1 MLDIQQI
8 TYQLRSSKVSSSFL
22 WVVLSMAGL
31 HGEES
36 IEFNRDIRPLLSDNC
51 YLCHGPDSEER
62 KADLRLDVPSEAHKS
77 AIVPGSADRSEA
89 IARIL
94 SLDPEEQMPP
104 PDSGKSLSDDEV
116 DLLRRW
122 IDEGAVYQKH
132 WSFEPPK
139 SREAPETSNPNWSR
153 NPIDTFVLAKLEA
166 KGIEPSPPADKTT
179 LIRRATLDLTGVP
192 PTIEEVD
199 AFLADDSPEAYET
212 LIDRLMESERF
223 GERMAVDWLD
233 AARYADTMGYQ
244 ADWERTQWPW
254 RTWVIDAY
262 NRNLPFDEF
271 TIEQLAGDLLPNPSV
286 DQKIA
291 TGFNRNHRIN
301 DEGGIIP
308 EEYLVEY
315 LVDRVETTTGVWMGL
330 TFGCARCHDHKYDP
344 ISQRD
349 FYQFLAFFN
358 SVPEKGK
365 DGRIGHANPAMRVA
379 MRGKQEEY
387 ERLKQSVADLGNE
400 YDQSIDLVA
409 PAFEDWSKE
418 TRERWKEGKIHWSID
433 TPSRVSISLLTK
445 FDTLDDQS
453 VLIHSDGLESPTY
466 TVDLQPQLETV
477 SALRLE
483 VMPDASLKGGLTRGN
498 GEILLSSL
506 SIGVQRKGERR
517 PSALKISS
525 AQASFELVDYPV
537 SNAFDKD
544 KESGWKLNAEETP
557 GGAFA
562 VFALEEPIDIGP
574 GDKLVVK
581 LIQKSDQPD
590 QAIGRFRLS
599 TTSRDEP
606 HFQAGS
612 GIEAK
617 AFAALRQLPEKRSPK
632 EFESLQRH
640 HATIAPENA
649 DIRERYQGAKGRINR
664 FEVDYTTHVMVMEEM
679 PEPRPTHILERGLY
693 NNPVEQVE
701 ARVPEE
707 LFGPLQQDAPVNRL
721 GLAKWLVSG
730 QHPLTARVIVN
741 RYWAMFFGN
750 GLVETVEDFGL
761 QGAYPSH
768 PELLD
773 WLAMEYP
780 RLGWDTKALIK
791 LIMTSA
797 TYRQSSEVS
806 PELAERDPKNRL
818 LARMTR
824 FRLPAEMIRDQA
836 LFTSGLLVER
846 IGGPSV
852 KPYQPEGLWAE
863 LSFQSAIRTTDFYVQ
878 GSGEDLYRRSLYTF
892 WKRSVPP
899 PTMAT
904 FDAPSREMCV
914 LGRPRTNTPLQAL
927 ALMNDPT
934 FVEAA
939 RVFAEEIADSS
950 RKDPESHLNQAFRT
964 ILSRSPS
971 ESELMILKNGFEER
985 LRNFRQDPDGA
996 NALLEVGESGPRS
1009 GLDPVYVAALST
1021 SIMNLYNLDEAI
1033 HHE

>member
-1 MLDIQQI
+1 MPKFAIP
-8 TYQLRSSKVSSSFL
+8 FL
-22 WVVLSMAGL
+22 VGFLSAL
-31 HGEES
+31 CLYGEDS

-51 YLCHGPDSEER
+51 YLCHGPDAAER
-62 KADLRLDVPSEAHKS
+62 KADLRLDVQAEAYKS
-77 AIVPGSADRSEA
+77 AIVPGSADQSEA

-94 SLDPEEQMPP
+94 NPDAEEQMPP
-104 PDSGKSLSDDEV
+104 PDSGKSLSEAEKE
-116 DLLRRW
+116 LLRRW

-139 SREAPETSNPNWSR
+139 CRDAPETSNSDWVR
-153 NPIDTFVLAKLEA
+153 NPIDSFVLAKLEVEGL
-166 KGIEPSPPADKTT
+166 KPSRPADKTT

-192 PTIEEVD
+192 PTIDEVD
-199 AFLADDSPEAYET
+199 AFLGEDSPDAYEK

-223 GERMAVDWLD
+223 GERMAIDWLD

-271 TIEQLAGDLLPNPSV
+271 SIEQLAGDLLPNPSI
-286 DQKIA
+286 DQRIA

-315 LVDRVETTTGVWMGL
+315 LVDRVETTTGVWMGM

-344 ISQRD
+344 ISQKD
-349 FYQFLAFFN
+349 FFQFLAFFN
-358 SVPEKGK
+358 GVPEKGK

-379 MRGKQEEY
+379 MRGKQTEY
-387 ERLKQSVADLGNE
+387 ETLKQKVADLRAEFDRTLGE
-400 YDQSIDLVA
+400 IA
-409 PAFEDWSKE
+409 PAFAVWSKE
-418 TRERWKEGKIHWSID
+418 TRERWENGGIHWSID
-433 TPSRVSISLLTK
+433 RPSGVSISLLTK
-445 FDTLDDQS
+445 FDILDDQS

-466 TVDLQPQLETV
+466 TVNLQPRVETV
-477 SALRLE
+477 AALRLE
-483 VMPDASLKGGLTRGN
+483 IMPDASLKGGLTRGD
-498 GEILLSSL
+498 GEILLSNL
-506 SIGVQRKGERR
+506 TITVQRKGERR
-517 PSALKISS
+517 PEALKIST
-525 AQASFELVDYPV
+525 ARASFESVDHPL
-537 SNAFDKD
+537 SNTFDKD
-544 KESGWKLNAEETP
+544 KESGWKLNAEEVP
-557 GGAFA
+557 EGAFA
-562 VFALEEPIDIGP
+562 VFALQEPVDIGP

-581 LIQKSDQPD
+581 LTQKSDRPD

-599 TTSRDEP
+599 TSDASKPRL
-606 HFQAGS
+606 QAGV
-612 GIEAK
+612 GIEAE
-617 AFAALRQLPEKRSPK
+617 ALAALRQPVEKRSAK
-632 EFESLQRH
+632 ETESLAGY
-640 HATIAPENA
+640 HASIAPENA
-649 DIRERYQGAKGRINR
+649 AIRRRYQEAKNRLNR
-664 FEVDYTTHVMVMEEM
+664 FEVDFTTHVMVMDEM
-679 PEPRPTHILERGLY
+679 PEPRPTYILERGLY
-693 NNPVEQVE
+693 NKPGQQVE
-701 ARVPEE
+701 AQVPEE
-707 LFGPLQQDAPVNRL
+707 LFGPLPEESPVNRL

-730 QHPLTARVIVN
+730 EHPLTARVIVN
-741 RYWAMFFGN
+741 RYWAMLFGN

-773 WLAMEYP
+773 WLATAYP
-780 RLGWDTKALIK
+780 RMGWDTKAFIK
-791 LIMTSA
+791 LIMTSS

-836 LFTSGLLVER
+836 LFTSGLLVEK

-863 LSFQSAIRTTDFYVQ
+863 LSFQSAIRTTDFYAQ
-878 GSGEDLYRRSLYTF
+878 GSGDDLYRRSLYTF

-914 LGRPRTNTPLQAL
+914 LSRPRTNTPLQAL

-939 RVFAEEIADSS
+939 RVLAEEIADSP
-950 RKDPESHLNQAFRT
+950 RKDPESHLKQAFRT
-964 ILSRSPS
+964 ILTRSPS
-971 ESELMILKNGFEER
+971 ESELMILKEGFEER
-985 LRNFRQDPDGA
+985 RKNFRRSPESA
-996 NALLEVGESGPRS
+996 SALLEVGESS
-1009 GLDPVYVAALST
+1009 LKQGLDPVYVAALST

>member
-1 MLDIQQI
+1 MLIAPNSSLDAA
-8 TYQLRSSKVSSSFL
+8 LRIFTFVI
-22 WVVLSMAGL
+22 VAILSRPMGL
-31 HGEES
+31 GAENE

-51 YLCHGPDSEER
+51 YLCHGPDAEER
-62 KADLRLDVPSEAHKS
+62 KADLRLDVQADAHKS

-94 SLDPEEQMPP
+94 NPDQEEQMPP
-104 PDSGKSLSDDEV
+104 PDSGKSLSNDEV
-116 DLLRRW
+116 ELLRQW
-122 IDEGAVYQKH
+122 IDEGAVYQEH

-139 SREAPETSNPNWSR
+139 RPDAPETSNPDWAR
-153 NPIDTFVLAKLEA
+153 NPIDAFVLAKLDAEGL
-166 KGIEPSPPADKTT
+166 KPSETADKIT

-192 PTIEEVD
+192 PTIDEVD
-199 AFLADDSPEAYET
+199 AFLADDSSDAFEKAV
-212 LIDRLMESERF
+212 DRLMESERF

-271 TIEQLAGDLLPNPSV
+271 TIEQLAGDLLADPSV
-286 DQKIA
+286 DQRIA

-315 LVDRVETTTGVWMGL
+315 LVDRVETTAGVWMGM

-344 ISQRD
+344 ISQKD
-349 FYQFLAFFN
+349 FYRLMAFFN
-358 SVPEKGK
+358 GVPEKGK
-365 DGRIGHANPAMRVA
+365 DGRIGHAKPVMQVA
-379 MRGKQEEY
+379 MRGKQPEY
-387 ERLKQSVADLGNE
+387 ERLKQAVKDTAEAYDRSVDE
-400 YDQSIDLVA
+400 IR
-409 PAFEDWSKE
+409 PAFEIWSKE
-418 TRERWKEGKIHWSID
+418 VRDRWARGELHWSID
-433 TPSRVSISLLTK
+433 KPSRVDISLLTK
-445 FDTLDDQS
+445 FDILDDQS
-453 VLIHSDGLESPTY
+453 VLINSDGLENPTY
-466 TVDLQPQLETV
+466 TVDLRPLLDTV

-483 VMPDASLKGGLTRGN
+483 VLPDASLKGGLTRGD
-498 GEILLSSL
+498 GEFLLSNL
-506 SIGVQRKGERR
+506 TIGIQRKGERR
-517 PSALKISS
+517 PKSLKIVS
-525 AQASFELVDYPV
+525 AQASFELPDFPV
-537 SNAFDKD
+537 SGAFDKD
-544 KESGWKLNAEETP
+544 KKSGWKVSSDDAPE
-557 GGAFA
+557 GAFV
-562 VFALEEPIDIGP
+562 VFALQEPVDIAE

-581 LIQKSDQPD
+581 LIQKSSQPD

-599 TTSRDEP
+599 TTSEKAPRFE
-606 HFQAGS
+606 AGT
-612 GIEAK
+612 GIEAE
-617 AFAALRQLPEKRSPK
+617 AFAALRQSPEERLVGQLHSM
-632 EFESLQRH
+632 SRY

-649 DIRERYQGAKGRINR
+649 AVRERYQMAKSHLSR
-664 FEVDYTTHVMVMEEM
+664 FEVDFTTHVMVMEEM
-679 PEPRPTHILERGLY
+679 PEPRPTHVLERGLY
-693 NNPVEQVE
+693 NKPGEKVE
-701 ARVPEE
+701 AGVPEQ
-707 LFGPLQQDAPVNRL
+707 LFGPLPNSETVNRL

-730 QHPLTARVIVN
+730 EHSLTARVVVN

-750 GLVETVEDFGL
+750 GLVETIEDFGL

-768 PELLD
+768 PDLLD
-773 WLAMEYP
+773 WLATEYP
-780 RLGWDTKALIK
+780 RIGWDTKALIK
-791 LIMTSA
+791 LIVTSS
-797 TYRQSSEVS
+797 TYRQSSNVS

-818 LARMTR
+818 LARMSR

-878 GSGEDLYRRSLYTF
+878 GKGDDLYRRSLYTF
-892 WKRSVPP
+892 WKRSVAP

-939 RVFAEEIADSS
+939 RALAEEIMELSNHPKSQLS
-950 RKDPESHLNQAFRT
+950 RAFRKILARAPSDYEIKLLEEGFDERLQSFRQNPESA
-964 ILSRSPS
+964 
-971 ESELMILKNGFEER
+971 
-985 LRNFRQDPDGA
+985 D
-996 NALLEVGESGPRS
+996 ALLEVGETKPRAD
-1009 GLDPVYVAALST
+1009 LDPIYVAALST
-1021 SIMNLYNLDEAI
+1021 SVMNLFNLDEAI

>member
-1 MLDIQQI
+1 
-8 TYQLRSSKVSSSFL
+8 
-22 WVVLSMAGL
+22 MAGL
-31 HGEES
+31 HGEEL

-51 YLCHGPDSEER
+51 YLCHGPDAEER
-62 KADLRLDVPSEAHKS
+62 KADLRLDVQADAHQS

-94 SLDPEEQMPP
+94 NPDPEEQMPP
-104 PDSGKSLSDDEV
+104 PDSGKSLSSDEV
-116 DLLRRW
+116 ELLRRW

-139 SREAPETSNPNWSR
+139 RRETPETSNSDWLR
-153 NPIDTFVLAKLEA
+153 NPIDSFVLAKLDAE
-166 KGIEPSPPADKTT
+166 GLTPSESADKTT

-199 AFLADDSPEAYET
+199 AFLGDDSPEAYEK

-223 GERMAVDWLD
+223 GERMAIDWLD

-271 TIEQLAGDLLPNPSV
+271 TIEQLAGDLLPNPSI
-286 DQKIA
+286 DQRIA

-315 LVDRVETTTGVWMGL
+315 LVDRVETTTGVWMGM

-344 ISQRD
+344 ISQKD
-349 FYQFLAFFN
+349 FYQLLAFFN

-365 DGRIGHANPAMRVA
+365 DGRIGHAKPVMQVA
-379 MRGKQEEY
+379 MRGKQLEY
-387 ERLKQSVADLGNE
+387 ERLKEALKDTEEAYERSVDE
-400 YDQSIDLVA
+400 IR
-409 PAFEDWSKE
+409 PAFEKWSKE
-418 TRERWKEGKIHWSID
+418 IRDRWARGELHWSID
-433 TPSRVSISLLTK
+433 KPSRVDISLLTK
-445 FDTLDDQS
+445 FDILDDQS

-466 TVDLQPQLETV
+466 TVDLRPQLKSV

-483 VMPDASLKGGLTRGN
+483 VLPDASLVGGLTRGD
-498 GEILLSSL
+498 GEFLLSNL
-506 SIGVQRKGERR
+506 TVGIQRKGDRR
-517 PSALKISS
+517 PKSLKIAG
-525 AQASFELVDYPV
+525 AQASFELADFPL
-537 SNAFDKD
+537 SGAFDKD
-544 KESGWKLNAEETP
+544 KKSGWKVSADDAPE
-557 GGAFA
+557 GAFA
-562 VFALEEPIDIGP
+562 VFALQEPIDISV

-581 LIQKSDQPD
+581 LFQKSSQPD

-599 TTSRDEP
+599 TTTEKGPRLE
-606 HFQAGS
+606 AGT
-612 GIEAK
+612 GIEAE
-617 AFAALRQLPEKRSPK
+617 AFAALRLSPEERSVDQTQ
-632 EFESLQRH
+632 SMSSY

-649 DIRERYQGAKGRINR
+649 AIRERFQVAKNRLNR
-664 FEVDYTTHVMVMEEM
+664 FEVDFTTHVMVMEEM
-679 PEPRPTHILERGLY
+679 PEPRPTHILERGVY
-693 NNPVEQVE
+693 NKPGEQVG

-707 LFGPLQQDAPVNRL
+707 LFGSLPEGQPANRL

-730 QHPLTARVIVN
+730 EHPLTARVIVN
-741 RYWAMFFGN
+741 RYWAMLFGN

-773 WLAMEYP
+773 WLATEYP
-780 RLGWDTKALIK
+780 RMGWDTKALIK
-791 LIMTSA
+791 LIMTSS

-806 PELAERDPKNRL
+806 RELAERDPKNRM

-836 LFTSGLLVER
+836 LFTSGLLVDK

-863 LSFQSAIRTTDFYVQ
+863 LSFQSAIRTTDFYIQ
-878 GSGEDLYRRSLYTF
+878 GKGDDLYRRSLYTF

-914 LGRPRTNTPLQAL
+914 LSRPRTNTPLQAL

-939 RVFAEEIADSS
+939 RVFAENVAVSSQQDS
-950 RKDPESHLNQAFRT
+950 EAHLRQAFRT
-964 ILSRSPS
+964 LLARAPS
-971 ESELMILKNGFEER
+971 DSELMIVKDGFERR
-985 LRNFRQDPDGA
+985 LRNFRQDPDSA
-996 NALLEVGESGPRS
+996 KALLAVGESASKP

>member
-1 MLDIQQI
+1 
-8 TYQLRSSKVSSSFL
+8 
-22 WVVLSMAGL
+22 MAGL

-51 YLCHGPDSEER
+51 YLCHGPDAEER
-62 KADLRLDVPSEAHKS
+62 KADLRLDVQSEAHKS
-77 AIVPGSADRSEA
+77 AIVPGSSDKSDA
-89 IARIL
+89 IVRIL
-94 SLDPEEQMPP
+94 SQDLDERMPP
-104 PDSGKSLSDDEV
+104 TDSGKSLSDDEV
-116 DLLRRW
+116 ELLRRW

-139 SREAPETSNPNWSR
+139 SREAPETSNPDWSR

-166 KGIEPSPPADKTT
+166 EGIEPSPSADKTT

-199 AFLADDSPEAYET
+199 AFLADDSTDAYEK
-212 LIDRLMESERF
+212 LIDRLMASERF

-271 TIEQLAGDLLPNPSV
+271 TVEQLAGDLLPNPSV

-315 LVDRVETTTGVWMGL
+315 LVDRVETTTGVWMGM
-330 TFGCARCHDHKYDP
+330 TFGCARCHEHKYDP
-344 ISQRD
+344 ISQKD

-365 DGRIGHANPAMRVA
+365 DGRIGHAKPVMQVA
-379 MRGKQEEY
+379 MRGRQPEY
-387 ERLKQSVADLGNE
+387 ERLKEAVKDTEEAYDRSVDK
-400 YDQSIDLVA
+400 IR
-409 PAFEDWSKE
+409 PAFETWSKE
-418 TRERWKEGKIHWSID
+418 IRDRWARGELHWSID
-433 TPSRVSISLLTK
+433 KPSRVDVSLLTK
-445 FDTLDDQS
+445 FDILDDQS
-453 VLIHSDGLESPTY
+453 VLINSDGLESPTY
-466 TVDLQPQLETV
+466 TVDLRPQLESV

-483 VMPDASLKGGLTRGN
+483 VLPDASLEGGLTRGD
-498 GEILLSSL
+498 GEFLLSNL
-506 SIGVQRKGERR
+506 TIGIQRKGDRR
-517 PSALKISS
+517 PKSLKIAS
-525 AQASFELVDYPV
+525 AQASFELADFPV
-537 SNAFDKD
+537 SGTLDKD
-544 KESGWKLNAEETP
+544 KKSGWKVGADDVPE
-557 GGAFA
+557 GAFA
-562 VFALEEPIDIGP
+562 VFALQEPIDIAS

-581 LIQKSDQPD
+581 LIQKSSQPD

-599 TTSRDEP
+599 TTREEAP
-606 HFQAGS
+606 RFEAGT
-612 GIEAK
+612 GIEAE
-617 AFAALRQLPEKRSPK
+617 AFAALRHSPK
-632 EFESLQRH
+632 ERSVEQTKSMSRY
-640 HATIAPENA
+640 HATIAPENTS
-649 DIRERYQGAKGRINR
+649 IRESYQIAKSRLSR
-664 FEVDYTTHVMVMEEM
+664 FEVDYTTHVMGMEEM
-679 PEPRPTHILERGLY
+679 PEARPTHILERGVY
-693 NNPVEQVE
+693 NKPGEQVG

-707 LFGPLQQDAPVNRL
+707 LFGSLPEGQPANRL

-730 QHPLTARVIVN
+730 EHPLTARVIVN
-741 RYWAMFFGN
+741 RYWAMLFGN

-773 WLAMEYP
+773 WLATEYP
-780 RLGWDTKALIK
+780 RMGWDTKALIK
-791 LIMTSA
+791 MIMTSS

-806 PELAERDPKNRL
+806 PELAERDPKNRM

-836 LFTSGLLVER
+836 LFTSGLLVEK

-863 LSFQSAIRTTDFYVQ
+863 LSFQSAIRTTDFYIQ
-878 GSGEDLYRRSLYTF
+878 GKGDDLYRRSLYTF

-914 LGRPRTNTPLQAL
+914 LSRPRTNTPLQAL

-939 RVFAEEIADSS
+939 RVFAENVAISS
-950 RKDPESHLNQAFRT
+950 RQESEAHLRQAFRT
-964 ILSRSPS
+964 LLARDPS
-971 ESELMILKNGFEER
+971 YSELMILKDGFERR
-985 LRNFRQDPDGA
+985 LRNFRQDPDSA
-996 NALLEVGESGPRS
+996 KALLAVGESASKP

>member
-1 MLDIQQI
+1 MPVFQEKEARFPVFWLIVLAIVTQ
-8 TYQLRSSKVSSSFL
+8 TAALRGQSL
-22 WVVLSMAGL
+22 
-31 HGEES
+31 

-51 YLCHGPDSEER
+51 YLCHGPDAEER
-62 KADLRLDVPSEAHKS
+62 KADLRLDVQSEAHKS
-77 AIVPGSADRSEA
+77 AIVPGSSDKSDA
-89 IARIL
+89 IVRIL
-94 SLDPEEQMPP
+94 SQDPDERMPP

-116 DLLRRW
+116 ELLRRW

-139 SREAPETSNPNWSR
+139 SREEPETSNPNWSR
-153 NPIDTFVLAKLEA
+153 NRIDTFVLAKLEA
-166 KGIEPSPPADKTT
+166 EGLEPSQPADKTT

-199 AFLADDSPEAYET
+199 AFLADDSTDAYET

-315 LVDRVETTTGVWMGL
+315 LVDRVETTTSVWMGM
-330 TFGCARCHDHKYDP
+330 TFGCARCHEHKYDP
-344 ISQRD
+344 ISQND

-379 MRGKQEEY
+379 IRGKQKEY
-387 ERLKQSVADLGNE
+387 EQLKRSVADLGDE
-400 YDQSIDLVA
+400 YDQSIAQIA
-409 PAFEDWSKE
+409 PALANWSKE
-418 TRERWKEGKIHWSID
+418 ARERWKSGEIQWSID
-433 TPSRVSISLLTK
+433 KPSSVSISLLTK

-466 TVDLQPQLETV
+466 TVDLQPQLATI
-477 SALRLE
+477 SSLRLE
-483 VMPDASLKGGLTRGN
+483 IMPDASLKGGLNRGD
-498 GEILLSSL
+498 GEILLSNL
-506 SIGVQRKGERR
+506 TVGVQRKGERR
-517 PSALKISS
+517 SQPLKISS
-525 AQASFELVDYPV
+525 ARASFETVDHPV
-537 SNAFDKD
+537 SDAFDKD
-544 KESGWKLNAEETP
+544 KESGWKLNAEEVP

-562 VFALEEPIDIGP
+562 VFTLKEPVEIGA

-581 LIQKSDQPD
+581 LMQKSDQPD
-590 QAIGRFRLS
+590 HVIGRFRLS
-599 TTSRDEP
+599 TASKREP
-606 HFQAGS
+606 RFQSGV

-632 EFESLQRH
+632 EKEFLARY
-640 HATIAPENA
+640 HATIASENA
-649 DIRERYQGAKGRINR
+649 EIREHYQEAKGRINR

-679 PEPRPTHILERGLY
+679 PEPRPTHVLERGLY
-693 NNPVEQVE
+693 NKPGEQVE
-701 ARVPEE
+701 AGVPEE
-707 LFGPLQQDAPVNRL
+707 LFGSLPEGQPVNRL

-730 QHPLTARVIVN
+730 EHPLTARVIVN

-750 GLVETVEDFGL
+750 GLVETIEDFGL

-780 RLGWDTKALIK
+780 KMGWDTKALMK
-791 LIMTSA
+791 LILTSS
-797 TYRQSSEVS
+797 TYRQSSKVS
-806 PELAERDPKNRL
+806 PELAERDPNNRL

-878 GSGEDLYRRSLYTF
+878 GSGDDLYRRSLYTF

-914 LGRPRTNTPLQAL
+914 LSRPRTNTPLQAL

-939 RVFAEEIADSS
+939 RVFAEDLAASS
-950 RKDPESHLNQAFRT
+950 RQDPESHLKRAFWT
-964 ILSRSPS
+964 ILTRSPS
-971 ESELMILKNGFEER
+971 ESELMILKDGFEKR
-985 LRNFRQDPDGA
+985 LRNFREDPEGA
-996 NALLEVGESGPRS
+996 DALLAVGESAPKP

-1021 SIMNLYNLDEAI
+1021 SVMNLYNLDEAI